1 MYENYLGLSL
11 ERQVKGALVF
21 KMRNVDPNEPKRLFS
36 FAVRINDDTE
46 QYSGVCGHF
55 FPPVHM
61 QALDSEEPKWHFLF
75 AVHDNDEIEQCPCV
89 RFSSLCRRTR
99 SIRTSQSRCLPEVFL
114 AART

>member
-1 MYENYLGLSL
+1 MYEKYLGLSL

-55 FPPVHM
+55 GSPVQM
-61 QALDSEEPKWHFLF
+61 QAVDSNEPKWQCLL
-75 AVHDNDEIEQCPCV
+75 AVRDK
-89 RFSSLCRRTR
+89 
-99 SIRTSQSRCLPEVFL
+99 
-114 AART
+114 